1 MGIIET
7 GKLSQ
12 NFEGGLRVAI
22 PATAG
27 WSQPEIAF
35 LFISQILK
43 AFLVVGYIAAQ
54 PAKIKRQS
62 LSKTLPYPRSI
73 EFLMRKKVDNSLNF

>member
-1 MGIIET
+1 MGNIET
-7 GKLSQ
+7 GKLMQ
-12 NFEGGLRVAI
+12 DFVEGLRVAN
-22 PATAG
+22 PVKAG

-35 LFISQILK
+35 LLISQILK